1 MLSMGLF
8 DGKERMDLRQ
18 IKQFMTVARHQS
30 MTVAAK
36 ELGVSQP
43 SLSQS
48 IKKLESSLGVSLF
61 NRDGRSLVL
70 NEYGKILLAQSEIAI
85 RSIDNAV
92 KEINDTI
99 GAGQHKIRLIARC
112 PIGNSAKV
120 FKKYHESHPD
130 IIISCLT
137 PSESASEEEYDIELL
152 ATSGTLA
159 QKNCLPVCEE
169 EYIVCVPKRH
179 KLAKQNSV
187 ALKDLANEHF
197 IISAASSEM
206 NTVEKKMFEEAGFKP
221 KVRGFFSY
229 YGDIMRAVEQGLGI
243 CIATEITWL
252 IGTTWDVVPLRLTDV
267 KRSRNIFIKWPTQ
280 AYLSE
285 SSLGLVSYI
294 CGEFR
299 AFADEQKLLQQHPS
313 HVHFW

>member
-1 MLSMGLF
+1 MAIA
-8 DGKERMDLRQ
+8 RCQ
-18 IKQFMTVARHQS
+18 NMTE
-30 MTVAAK
+30 AAK

-48 IKKLESSLGVSLF
+48 IKKLENSLGVALF
-61 NRDGRSLVL
+61 DRDGRSLVL
-70 NEYGKILLAQSEIAI
+70 NEYGEILLEQSEIAL

-92 KEINDTI
+92 KEINDNI
-99 GAGQHKIRLIARC
+99 GTGQHKIRLVARC

-130 IIISCLT
+130 IIVSCLT
-137 PSESASEEEYDIELL
+137 PSESTSEAEYDIELL
-152 ATSGTLA
+152 ATSGTMT
-159 QKNCLPVCEE
+159 QENCLPVCDE
-169 EYIVCVPKRH
+169 EYIVCVPKKH
-179 KLAKQNSV
+179 KFANQDSV
-187 ALKDLANEHF
+187 ALKDLAREQF

-206 NTVEKKMFEEAGFKP
+206 NTVEQKMFEEAGFKP
-221 KVRGFFSY
+221 KIGAYFSY
-229 YGDIMRAVEQGLGI
+229 YGDILRAVEQGLGI
-243 CIATEITWL
+243 CIATEITWF
-252 IGTTWDVVPLRLTDV
+252 IGTDWDIVPLRLTDV
-267 KRSRNIFIKWPTQ
+267 NRSRSIFIKWPTQ